1 MEHKSKRKLRC
12 EDALLLLVK
21 SGRATF
27 FTLTTPDVVE
37 YPEIRARW
45 SRLRLYLLQD
55 MRRRGLEPQY
65 VMNFERH
72 PGYLQKVVNNDTFEE
87 CVIRS
92 DGIPHGWHIHGVIS
106 CRIDLRRYLGAMH
119 AYGFGRVDVRPVT
132 TTGVADYLTKHALKA
147 YRGISKRERDR
158 NGVQRLRLVCTSR
171 GMPSLSDYRA
181 DSPHLELARYLMNL
195 SLMETRRRGE
205 KISNAIAQW
214 KICETYALLYNTP
227 YYEYTKAKKLED
239 TPLTSSTPCDII

>member
-1 MEHKSKRKLRC
+1 MQHKSKRKLRC
-12 EDALLLLVK
+12 EDALGLLVK
-21 SGRATF
+21 GGHCTF

-45 SRLRLYLLQD
+45 ARLRLYLLQD
-55 MRRRGLEPQY
+55 LRRRGFEPEY

-106 CRIDLRRYLGAMH
+106 CFLDLRRYLGAMH
-119 AYGFGRVDVRPVT
+119 AYGFGRVDVRPVK

-147 YRGISKRERDR
+147 YRGISKRERER

-171 GMPSLSDYRA
+171 GMPSLSHYRA
-181 DSPHLELARYLMNL
+181 DSPYLELTRYLM
-195 SLMETRRRGE
+195 SLQVAYVKRSGE
-205 KISNAIAQW
+205 KLSHAIALW
-214 KICETYALLYNTP
+214 KRAEVASMLYGTP
-227 YYEYTKAKKLED
+227 FYEK
-239 TPLTSSTPCDII
+239 